1 MTKEIWVLPFFGQ
14 GHLFP
19 CMELCKH
26 LASRNF
32 QVTLVITSNV
42 ASSVPSS
49 LRQHPLIR
57 VAEISPEPAS
67 HPEPRIHPPHHAHG
81 HLSSGLEKLLLSP
94 SNPTRPACAVVDVMM
109 TRWFADLL
117 AKHGIPTV
125 AFFTSGAIASAME
138 HAKWKAYP
146 IELKPGETRILPGMP
161 DSVALT
167 DTDLKRRPREERRPP
182 RPPPGLGDN
191 FPPPP
196 GGRGFRR
203 MGPPEP
209 GEEPMWMEETR
220 EATALMFNTC
230 QEMERPFMDY
240 MANQTGKPVWG
251 VGPLLPEQY
260 WNSAGLVLRDR
271 EFRSDRKSSVTE
283 DGVLQWLDSKP
294 RGSVLYVSF
303 GTEVGPTVEEYVQL
317 SEALESSGQPFILVL
332 RPGSGKSVPPRA
344 MLGLRPGLSSPEED
358 DEGYSAEGLD
368 ERVGDRGLIIRGWA
382 PQLLI
387 LSHPSTGGFLS
398 HCGWNSTVEAL
409 GLGVPILAWPFRGD
423 QYHNAKLVVAHLKV
437 GYMVSDDLGR
447 TLKKDDVIKGIE
459 KLTGDKEMK
468 KRAENLGAQFQQG
481 FPRSSVTALDAFKDY
496 ANKTWV

>member
-1 MTKEIWVLPFFGQ
+1 MTSEIWVVPFFGQ

-19 CMELCKH
+19 CIELCKH

-32 QVTLVITSNV
+32 QATFVITSNLS
-42 ASSVPSS
+42 SSVPSS
-49 LRQHPLIR
+49 LRNHPLIR
-57 VAEISPEPAS
+57 VAEISPAPDS
-67 HPEPRIHPPHHAHG
+67 NPEPGVHPPHHARG
-81 HLSSGLEKLLLSP
+81 HLSSALEKLLLSP
-94 SNPTRPACAVVDVMM
+94 PNPNRPACAVIDVMM
-109 TRWFADLL
+109 TRWFGDLL

-138 HAKWKAYP
+138 HATWKAHP
-146 IELKPGETRILPGMP
+146 IELKPGETRILPGLP
-161 DSVALT
+161 DSVAVT
-167 DTDLKRRPREERRPP
+167 DKDLKRRPREERG
-182 RPPPGLGDN
+182 PPPPPHGLGDS

-196 GGRGFRR
+196 GRRGGRR
-203 MGPPEP
+203 MGPPGP
-209 GEEPMWMEETR
+209 GDEPMWMEEAR

-240 MANQTGKPVWG
+240 IANQTGKPVWG

-260 WNSAGLVLRDR
+260 WKSSGLVLRDR
-271 EFRSDRKSSVTE
+271 EVRSDRKSNFTE
-283 DGVLQWLDSKP
+283 DGVIQWLDSKP

-332 RPGSGKSVPPRA
+332 RPGSGKSGFPRA
-344 MLGLRPGLSSPEED
+344 MLALRPGSSSSEED

-409 GLGVPILAWPFRGD
+409 GLGVPLLVWPFRGD

-437 GYMVSDDLGR
+437 GHMVSDDLSR
-447 TLKKDDVIKGIE
+447 TVKKDDVVKGIE
-459 KLTGDKEMK
+459 KLMGDKEMK
-468 KRAENLGAQFQQG
+468 KRAENLGAKFQQG
-481 FPRSSVTALDAFKDY
+481 FPMSSVTALDAFKDY
-496 ANKTWV
+496 VNKTWV